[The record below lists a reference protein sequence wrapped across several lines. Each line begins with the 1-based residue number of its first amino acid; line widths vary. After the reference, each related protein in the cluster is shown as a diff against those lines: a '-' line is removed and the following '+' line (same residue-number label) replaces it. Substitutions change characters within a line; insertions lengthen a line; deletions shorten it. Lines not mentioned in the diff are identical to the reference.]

1 MSVRRPRLPAVSLSP
16 RAAHVGGVLVAG
28 VLLRWLLYHSIAI
41 RGDLGYWLL
50 DGQYIVSGQTPFVDF
65 IGRSPAFLYAYA
77 GAIQAFG
84 ESLAVFRWF
93 VAVLWLAVGVA
104 LYALAR
110 EAGGHR
116 AGLITLA
123 AATLTPIPVAYTFF
137 SSSQSL
143 GVFAVAVGLWVIVRW
158 RSVSA
163 YAFAGALV
171 GVAFLSRRTMVL
183 ALPAVASWLA
193 LAAMRGGI
201 DWRLAARRAL
211 AHGGGFAAALSVA
224 YLAIAGGSPDTA
236 IDLFIVHFVNLFV
249 TTGAGGVPLLSMS
262 DAVMN
267 GEMVSGTAWTPIRS
281 LLDYRSQLALVA
293 TLIGGSTLLLGLA
306 DYLRAASD
314 YWLREYDRV
323 LILTMGVVVAGLA
336 GAQAVVGDLWYRVI
350 WLQALI
356 IAVVALRQRD
366 RLAVETLLHPALALP
381 VICFAWI
388 LLGYLVRPNLL
399 AAYYAMDYMLFL
411 AVPAG
416 VAAVRWWPSLD
427 LRWRAIAT
435 TSLVVVLLVSATPLA
450 PLTPTVSV
458 NSDGRHERISFFTAG
473 NVHEMNADLEARGA
487 DVVLTSQPNHVALN
501 DVRAFESNTRALYLR
516 KVFGDSGPQ
525 RDYYGRL
532 IAAMRA
538 GEVGYVV
545 HDVANM
551 QLLEA
556 NATAQRTFES
566 CYSPVDADGLYRSLN
581 TTLYRHDG
589 CRE

>member
-1 MSVRRPRLPAVSLSP
+1 MSVRRPRLSAVSVSP
-16 RAAHVGGVLVAG
+16 DAAHVGGVLAAG
-28 VLLRWLLYHSIAI
+28 VLVRWVLYHSIAI

-77 GAIQAFG
+77 GAILAFG

-93 VAVLWLAVGVA
+93 VAGLWLAVGLA

-116 AGLITLA
+116 AGLVTLG

-158 RSVSA
+158 RSTPA
-163 YAFAGALV
+163 YALAGALV
-171 GVAFLSRRTMVL
+171 GLAFLSRRAMVL

-193 LAAMRGGI
+193 LSVVRGGI
-201 DWRLAARRAL
+201 GWRVAARRAL
-211 AHGGGFAAALSVA
+211 AHGGGFGAALGAA
-224 YLAIAGGSPDTA
+224 YLAIAGGALDTA
-236 IDLFIVHFVNLFV
+236 IDLFIIHFVNLFV

-262 DAVMN
+262 DAVVS
-267 GEMVSGTAWTPIRS
+267 GEMVSGTAWTPVKS

-293 TLIGGSTLLLGLA
+293 TVIGGSTLLLGLA

-314 YWLREYDRV
+314 CWLREYDRL
-323 LILTMGVVVAGLA
+323 LILTMAVVVAGLA

-350 WLQALI
+350 WLQAVI
-356 IAVVALRQRD
+356 IAVVALRQRA

-381 VICFAWI
+381 VLCFAWI
-388 LLGYLVRPNLL
+388 FLGYLVRPNLL
-399 AAYYAMDYMLFL
+399 AAYYATDYMLYL

-427 LRWRAIAT
+427 VRWRAIAA

-450 PLTPTVSV
+450 PLTPNVSV
-458 NSDGRHERISFFTAG
+458 NSDGRHDRIPFFTTG
-473 NVHEMNADLEARGA
+473 NVDQVNADLEARGA
-487 DVVLTSQPNHVALN
+487 DVVLTSQPNYVALS
-501 DVRAFESNTRALYLR
+501 DVQAFESNTRALYLR

-525 RDYYGRL
+525 RRYYDRL
-532 IAAMRA
+532 VAAMRA

-566 CYSPVDADGLYRSLN
+566 CYSPVDAGGLYRSLN